1 MRSKYSDRLYDY
13 LKPCEGRKIWFVEIS
28 RLKKILKCEQYNNG
42 QFTARVLDPAM
53 HEINEKSD
61 IIIDYSYLKNVKTI
75 VGVEFHID
83 AKETKEIKMNNE
95 NKIMPAPSVIEQA
108 ICDKLS
114 QLNKDIKFYEE
125 PLKKLK
131 EQKAEL
137 LKWCKDNGMTMLG
150 EQ

>member
-13 LKPCEGRKIWFVEIS
+13 LKTCEDKKIWFVEIS
-28 RLKKILKCEQYNNG
+28 RLKKILECEQYNNG
-42 QFTARVLDPAM
+42 VFTARVLDPAM

-61 IIIDYSYLKNVKTI
+61 ITIGYYYLKNVKTI
-75 VGVEFHID
+75 IGVEFYID
-83 AKETKEIKMNNE
+83 AKEIKMNNE
-95 NKIMPAPSVIEQA
+95 NKIMPAPSAVEQA

-137 LKWCKDNGMTMLG
+137 LKWCKDNGITMLG